1 MDYGGINIY
10 SLKVERRDNNIKARK
25 LRRNGIIPASI
36 YGRNLKESVLIQIP
50 LPDVNG
56 LLGKVSKGN
65 RLTIEVDGQKYNV
78 IFKNITREPVRQQV
92 EHIEFQHIVAD
103 EAVNS
108 VVKVVLTNKEK
119 NENIIQQHI
128 EEIPYNAL
136 PRNFVQEIVLDVE
149 GLKAGSIVKIED
161 LDIAKNQNIR
171 LTIPEDT
178 VIVTVA
184 ERKRMLI
191 EEETDEEQDS

>member
-1 MDYGGINIY
+1 M
-10 SLKVERRDNNIKARK
+10 
-25 LRRNGIIPASI
+25 
-36 YGRNLKESVLIQIP
+36 
-50 LPDVNG
+50 
-56 LLGKVSKGN
+56 
-65 RLTIEVDGQKYNV
+65 
-78 IFKNITREPVRQQV
+78 
-92 EHIEFQHIVAD
+92 
-103 EAVNS
+103 
-108 VVKVVLTNKEK
+108 VKVVLTNKEK